1 MKGVILAAGFGSR
14 LARHHS
20 VKHKVLLP
28 VAGRPIIDYTLEA
41 FAESGINHI
50 AIITG
55 HQGEYLE
62 RWVGDGSRYG
72 LNVQFI
78 FNPHYRMGNALSVY
92 AARHFS
98 KTEPIILSMADHM
111 VSPDLLAPLLDVQG
125 KDNALAVDF
134 DFSLRQMEEGTRVL
148 VEEHGSILSI
158 GKDLE
163 HWNGIDAGVFRF
175 SPDIFV
181 AIDKEL
187 SLERKQYELS
197 HAVTRLINEGGAL
210 QACDVSGSFW
220 HDVDTWEDLV
230 YVRKAISDN
239 NGTITER
246 RAGIALP

>member
-72 LNVQFI
+72 LKVQFI

-111 VSPDLLAPLLDVQG
+111 VSPDLLSRVHESQG
-125 KDNALAVDF
+125 HESVLAVDF
-134 DFSLRQMEEGTRVL
+134 DEIERDEATRVFVDPEGL
-148 VEEHGSILSI
+148 VTRI
-158 GKDLE
+158 GKGLSR
-163 HWNGIDAGVFRF
+163 WNGIDAGVFRLALPIYD
-175 SPDIFV
+175 SI
-181 AIDKEL
+181 AEL
-187 SLERKQYELS
+187 VREERVEYELGE
-197 HAVTRLINEGGAL
+197 AVARMLGKGHPL
-210 QACDVSGSFW
+210 QACDISGCFW
-220 HDVDTWEDLV
+220 RDIDTWDDLQDAREV
-230 YVRKAISDN
+230 LAREN
-239 NGTITER
+239 HW
-246 RAGIALP
+246 P

>member
-41 FAESGINHI
+41 FAGAGITDI

-55 HQGEYLE
+55 HQGEHLE
-62 RWVGDGSRYG
+62 NWVGNGSRYG
-72 LNVQFI
+72 LNVQFV
-78 FNPHYRMGNALSVY
+78 FNPHYRFGNALSVY
-92 AARHFS
+92 AARRFS
-98 KTEPIILSMADHM
+98 NDEPFILSMADHM
-111 VSPDLLAPLLDVQG
+111 VSPDLLAPLLDVRG
-125 KDNALAVDF
+125 RDNALAVDF
-134 DFSLRQMEEGTRVL
+134 DFSLNQAEEATKVL
-148 VEEHGSILSI
+148 VKEDGSIRSI
-158 GKDLE
+158 GKKLE
-163 HWNGIDAGVFRF
+163 RWNGIDAGVFRF
-175 SPDIFV
+175 SPNIFE

-187 SLERKQYELS
+187 SEEREQYELS
-197 HAVTRLINEGGAL
+197 HAVTRLIDEGGAL

-230 YVRKAISDN
+230 YVREAVSGDN
-239 NGTITER
+239 DTITER

>member
-41 FAESGINHI
+41 FAESGINDI

-62 RWVGDGSRYG
+62 RWVGNGSRYG
-72 LNVQFI
+72 LKVQFI

-98 KTEPIILSMADHM
+98 KDEPIILSMADHM

-125 KDNALAVDF
+125 KYSALAVDF

-148 VEEHGSILSI
+148 VEEHGSITSI
-158 GKDLE
+158 GKNLE

-175 SPDIFV
+175 WPDIFE
-181 AIDKEL
+181 AIDQEL
-187 SLERKQYELS
+187 SEEREQYELS
-197 HAVTRLINEGGAL
+197 HAVTRLINEGGTL

-230 YVRKAISDN
+230 YVRKAVSGD

>member
-111 VSPDLLAPLLDVQG
+111 VSPDLLSRVHESQG
-125 KDNALAVDF
+125 HESVLAVDF
-134 DFSLRQMEEGTRVL
+134 DEIERDEATRVFVDPEGL
-148 VEEHGSILSI
+148 VTRI
-158 GKDLE
+158 GKGLSR
-163 HWNGIDAGVFRF
+163 WNGIDAGVFRLALPIYD
-175 SPDIFV
+175 SI
-181 AIDKEL
+181 AEL
-187 SLERKQYELS
+187 VREERVEYELGE
-197 HAVTRLINEGGAL
+197 AVARMLGKGHPL
-210 QACDVSGSFW
+210 QACDISGCFW
-220 HDVDTWEDLV
+220 RDIDTWDDLQDAREV
-230 YVRKAISDN
+230 LAREN
-239 NGTITER
+239 HW
-246 RAGIALP
+246 P